1 MKLFIRIAIV
11 TILFCLL
18 GRVEAQERGTFF
30 VDFKLNA
37 IYGSMDNNSAYIAI
51 NYETSEIM
59 NVLKSQVTPVGSTY
73 TINKSCSFRTNVDDG
88 LIYRISPN
96 NLIYTGVTSGYRF
109 TFPYSSLTN
118 QDIAIRGFGSSANI
132 TVQPY
137 ALNLYY
143 FDSNGISSSTQDIP
157 SADKITIKATT
168 FDYPSL
174 YKWEYKIDVLGGNS
188 SNWLS
193 IPTTCEK
200 NNRKEI
206 TFSGVDILSTL
217 TAFKEMIDQN
227 KYIFIRI
234 NSTSKIP
241 GTILRLNPRISAPHI
256 KNISTV
262 SPTCHGGTDGKIE
275 ITFDRPVEKDEA
287 SVWYRATPVN
297 SGDDLD
303 YYSLSVPMYSDIFS
317 INELKAGNYDIKI
330 LGVDNKGI
338 AEFNGG
344 ATHKKAGI
352 SVNNY
357 DILYVP
363 VTNQVNPKCF
373 KGTGSATVSPT
384 GGAGGYTIKWGDANT
399 SMTRNDL
406 LANVEYRY
414 TVTDQAGCSKDSTV
428 TLSQPTKLTYSV
440 NSTNPTCFSSNNGS
454 ISVTPSGGTPPYR
467 IVWTDNASTEMIR
480 TGLSGI
486 SYSFTLYDKNDYCS
500 TGSTVPLIAPANLT
514 FSVNSVNPKCSSSND
529 GTISINP
536 SGGTPP
542 YRIVWTDGST
552 EMNRTGL
559 SGTSYGFTLYDK
571 NDYCSTDSIV
581 ILTAP
586 EDLTFIAKGVNLKC
600 LNSNDGTITITPSG
614 GVPPYTVFY
623 KKNNDPEKSQEVVSD
638 SAIIQNLDPG
648 SYVIRVVGRNT
659 CNSDIKTKTVTI
671 TQPDNPLKIKFIE
684 SKSCQKFGSLDGTAT
699 VEITGGSLSYPG
711 IIWAGIDKAK
721 VTATSLDGNKS
732 TVTGTV
738 GSYNLTVT
746 DSNTCS
752 QQLLNVKIEEPD
764 ELKVSVA
771 TVKEIK
777 CNTDVG
783 TIVAHGSGGV
793 KMTGVMPYKYEWYD
807 RLKPTEIV
815 SITNDSTF
823 NTNGGTYFVKITDA
837 NSINVNSIDCTIS
850 KPDELKITLERSD
863 STSGYGKSNGHAKVC
878 ITGGTR
884 NYNLIWSDTS
894 NGRVISSP
902 DSISTDLSDLKK
914 CYSTITN
921 KAGKYKLKVID
932 DHLCENTLEV
942 NIYEPEQLKAH
953 IHIDS
958 LECRGGDWELKV
970 VVTGGSLP
978 YSYKWYK
985 KKDGIDTEKGTAD
998 ILICNEGDYR
1008 VIASDIKGN
1017 SANDEVNLTDPA
1029 ILNVDIRST
1038 LIKCVGGKVDSI
1050 VAEPTGGISPYKYK
1064 WNTGQTTRKIEN
1076 ALSGTYSVT
1085 VTDKLGCVKDTSI
1098 TLTDPPQ
1105 ITLTYDSTNISCNGS
1120 SNGKVTIKAQGGSKS
1135 YVLLYK
1141 SDIDPIFKKQ
1151 SKYFGKDTT
1160 IVDLKKDKYYFSVE
1174 DSNGCSSGTVKVNID
1189 EPPAIQ
1195 IDSIDSRQPK
1205 GYGLKNGWVKVSV
1218 KGGDQFKSLNPYTS
1232 KWIDSHGLQLI
1243 SNDTLSADKKILF
1256 STIKNI
1262 GSDKYTLNV
1271 GDSNSCPKFET
1282 ISIGQPDLLEVSVQI
1297 DRIIKCKGEY
1307 GTLVAHAKGGVKRL
1321 PANLLPYTY
1330 EWYNYSDPT
1339 TVISTGN
1346 DSTFTC
1352 IKGEYFVKVKD
1363 INDNEAISA
1372 KLPIS
1377 EPNLLT
1383 IDSIVSIPTTCY
1395 GKTDGSAKVKIM
1407 GGTRNYKLSWSE
1419 ASSGRVIS
1427 SPDSIVTDLPNPQ
1440 ECYSTI
1446 TNRAGKYKLDVTD
1459 ANSCFQALTVT
1470 ISQPDSL
1477 DIKIKIDSVKCHGG
1491 NWTIRAKAK
1500 GGVAFEKPN
1509 PLPYHYEWY
1518 EKKSTG
1524 NSQKLSSTDSIL
1536 VCKAGN
1542 YFVKIIDKNLN
1553 QKLMSFNL
1561 EDPSVLSVSL
1571 VKTDIQCHGDSIGS
1585 VEAIPTGGTAP
1596 YSYLWGKGE
1605 TTKKLEHLK
1614 SGTYS
1619 VTVTDSHGCSAL
1631 GNIDI
1636 NESKALK
1643 ATLYRSSD
1651 ISCNGSDNGIITIK
1665 GEGGSGSYKLR
1676 YKSDNSPV
1684 WKYTSEGFS
1693 PDTIRIEGLK
1703 KDKYYLTI
1711 QDSYVCNTSDTI
1723 VVDIKE
1729 PSAIQ
1734 IDSIAA
1740 QQPKAKNGTNGWIK
1754 LGIKGGTFIS
1764 PQTLYKIKWSYT
1776 NGDQIP
1782 FASNDT
1788 LTNDTTLFTTMKNIG
1803 AGKYTLSVTDANNC
1817 PSSKDIIIGEPDLL
1831 EVTVNIFD
1839 SISCNGE
1846 SGTLVAKATGG
1857 VRFKGLKKP
1866 YIYEWYGNA
1875 EKTKILQ
1882 SGNDST
1888 FKCISNDYFV
1898 IVKDSNEIKATSE
1911 IINLPQPNKLTATIN
1926 TTDVS
1931 ETSENDGSLKAI
1943 VTGGTP
1949 PYKYL
1954 CNKIETT
1961 AITDGLK
1968 AGIYDV
1974 LVTDLNLCSV
1984 EVKDIKINKNCGT
1997 YFGMNAVNPGCTGGT
2012 DGKITII
2019 PIDKTWKYKL
2029 VYWSQKDT
2037 IKKETKEFTG
2047 EITITDLVADNYTLK
2062 LIGSGCEPEKY
2073 IQLLDPSAIN
2083 ISTVDLKAARK
2094 HGTADG
2100 SVKVSVSGGTPI
2112 ADTGYTLNW
2121 TDSQGIVASTELLS
2135 ADKKTLY
2142 STIQKCKAGEYTLLV
2157 TDAHNCTSTYKAT
2170 INQPDSLILNP
2181 LNESKKI
2188 QINGERASVTAS
2200 AIGGQRPYQFI
2211 WYKISQ
2217 NDTTVV
2223 YTDLQN
2229 ESSTLSLLAGKYYV
2243 KVVDDNKNEVSS
2255 GAYLITQ
2262 PDPISI
2268 HFQAKDVD
2276 CYGSNTGRIVAT
2288 ISGGVAPYTVN
2299 GQLLAANTFVLDGL
2313 ASADYKVTAV
2323 DKYSAI
2329 MSGSA
2334 KVGHPNDVKV
2344 SLIQKNPICAGSNT
2358 GEIQILSTGGRGSYK
2373 LTYWSDKDKTKK
2385 VVSNFKSTTITGLNM
2400 DKYYLQVEDSV
2411 GCKSTSEP
2419 IKTTNLVDPSVV
2431 TISFQGTTAATGYGL
2446 ANGTAKF
2453 SIEGG
2458 TPYST
2463 PNAPYILKWFG
2474 EDGNEIEP
2482 GNIYNSILNGK
2493 MYTEIRNVK
2502 GGLYSLVVK
2511 DVNACVGSSPVK
2523 ISQPNALQVTVKTQ
2537 SIIHCY
2543 DETGKLEATALG
2555 GVQLSN
2561 TALPYIFSW
2570 FKKTSSGV
2578 DVDLNWHG
2586 NSIDNCKAGD
2596 YFVRIKDANGNEA
2609 SCPLYILT
2617 QPEPLSTVFEVSD
2630 VYCVGSNSG
2639 QIVTK
2644 PSGGTPPYKYAWTNT
2659 SNTTNK
2665 LEKLIVG
2672 TYSVTITDDLG
2683 CSITKA
2689 AAIKQQPSMQV
2700 DVKLTHPTCDKGDDG
2715 KIEVLSSGGLPPY
2728 TIKWS
2733 DGQNQTLKTG
2743 LKAGV
2748 HEFTVTDNSGCWNTY
2763 TQTLINPAPVIVNL
2777 GSKVTL
2783 CQGQALTQNITLP
2796 NDAGAQYQWSDA
2808 AGVSHRTSDML
2819 LSDPGTYTATITT
2832 SKGCIGSSSILVERS
2847 DKVLEADFMMAS
2859 KAALGNSVEII
2870 NITYPMPNSAS
2881 WIIPE
2886 SSNITVVEN
2895 TESKLTL
2902 QFSELGEY
2910 TIGIKTKEGNCEK
2923 MLYKNIKI
2931 VDQSEM
2937 ADYKEGKEAL
2947 IKKFIVSPNPT
2958 KGDFKVGVEFSE
2970 KIDAVLLLIDS
2981 DSGKI
2986 IERREL
2992 SNSDWYEAPFNVSM
3006 PAGNYMI
3013 HLVCTKAQ
3021 ANFKFLIKS
3030 SAY

>member
-1 MKLFIRIAIV
+1 MNRNGL
-11 TILFCLL
+11 
-18 GRVEAQERGTFF
+18 
-30 VDFKLNA
+30 
-37 IYGSMDNNSAYIAI
+37 SAASYSFTV
-51 NYETSEIM
+51 YDDH
-59 NVLKSQVTPVGSTY
+59 GCST
-73 TINKSCSFRTNVDDG
+73 
-88 LIYRISPN
+88 
-96 NLIYTGVTSGYRF
+96 
-109 TFPYSSLTN
+109 
-118 QDIAIRGFGSSANI
+118 GSSVNI
-132 TVQPY
+132 TQP
-137 ALNLYY
+137 
-143 FDSNGISSSTQDIP
+143 IP
-157 SADKITIKATT
+157 
-168 FDYPSL
+168 
-174 YKWEYKIDVLGGNS
+174 
-188 SNWLS
+188 
-193 IPTTCEK
+193 
-200 NNRKEI
+200 
-206 TFSGVDILSTL
+206 L
-217 TAFKEMIDQN
+217 TA
-227 KYIFIRI
+227 
-234 NSTSKIP
+234 S
-241 GTILRLNPRISAPHI
+241 ISAA
-256 KNISTV
+256 NL
-262 SPTCHGGTDGKIE
+262 
-275 ITFDRPVEKDEA
+275 TFL
-287 SVWYRATPVN
+287 N
-297 SGDDLD
+297 
-303 YYSLSVPMYSDIFS
+303 
-317 INELKAGNYDIKI
+317 
-330 LGVDNKGI
+330 
-338 AEFNGG
+338 
-344 ATHKKAGI
+344 
-352 SVNNY
+352 
-357 DILYVP
+357 
-363 VTNQVNPKCF
+363 
-373 KGTGSATVSPT
+373 
-384 GGAGGYTIKWGDANT
+384 
-399 SMTRNDL
+399 
-406 LANVEYRY
+406 
-414 TVTDQAGCSKDSTV
+414 
-428 TLSQPTKLTYSV
+428 
-440 NSTNPTCFSSNNGS
+440 SNNGS
-454 ISVTPSGGTPPYR
+454 ISVTPGGGTSPYRIVWTDNGSTDMNRTGLSAASYSFTVYDDHGCFTASSVNITQPAPLTASVSSSNLSCFNSNNGSISVTPNGGTPPYR
-467 IVWTDNASTEMIR
+467 IVWTDNGSTDMNR
-480 TGLSGI
+480 TGLSAA
-486 SYSFTLYDKNDYCS
+486 SYSFTVYDDHGCFTGSSVNITQPTPLTASVGSANLSCFNSNNGSISVTPNGGTPPYRIVWTDNGSADMNRNGLSATSYSFTVYDDHSCS
-500 TGSTVPLIAPANLT
+500 TGSSVNITQPTPLTTTISSVNLSCFNSNNGSISVTPNGGTPPYRIVWADNGSTDMNRTGLSAASYSFTVYDDHGCSTGSSVNITQPTPLTASISSVNLSCFNSNNGSISVTPGGGTPPYRIVWTDNGSTDMNRNGLSAASYSFTVYDDHGCSTGSSVNITQPTPLTASISSVNLSCFNSNNGSISVTPGGGTPPYRIVWTDNGSTDMNRTGLSATSYSFTVYDDHGCSTGSSVNITQPTPLTASVSSANLSC
-514 FSVNSVNPKCSSSND
+514 FNSNN
-529 GTISINP
+529 GTISVAP

-552 EMNRTGL
+552 EMSRTDL
-559 SGTSYGFTLYDK
+559 SASSYNFTVYDDH
-571 NDYCSTDSIV
+571 NCSISSYK
-581 ILTAP
+581 ILTQPTQITAS
-586 EDLTFIAKGVNLKC
+586 INSKNLSC
-600 LNSNDGTITITPSG
+600 FNANDGEVTVTLAG
-614 GVPPYTVFY
+614 GVPPYSILWTD
-623 KKNNDPEKSQEVVSD
+623 NNSTDKTRTNL
-638 SAIIQNLDPG
+638 SALTYSFIITDGTGCSRSFDVPL
-648 SYVIRVVGRNT
+648 
-659 CNSDIKTKTVTI
+659 
-671 TQPDNPLKIKFIE
+671 TQPNL
-684 SKSCQKFGSLDGTAT
+684 LTTT
-699 VEITGGSLSYPG
+699 VETKNSSCFQ
-711 IIWAGIDKAK
+711 AD
-721 VTATSLDGNKS
+721 N
-732 TVTGTV
+732 
-738 GSYNLTVT
+738 
-746 DSNTCS
+746 
-752 QQLLNVKIEEPD
+752 
-764 ELKVSVA
+764 
-771 TVKEIK
+771 
-777 CNTDVG
+777 G
-783 TIVAHGSGGV
+783 TI
-793 KMTGVMPYKYEWYD
+793 
-807 RLKPTEIV
+807 IV
-815 SITNDSTF
+815 T
-823 NTNGGTYFVKITDA
+823 
-837 NSINVNSIDCTIS
+837 
-850 KPDELKITLERSD
+850 P
-863 STSGYGKSNGHAKVC
+863 
-878 ITGGTR
+878 TGGTAP
-884 NYNLIWSDTS
+884 Y
-894 NGRVISSP
+894 
-902 DSISTDLSDLKK
+902 SISWTDNSTTNFERTGLEAKSYSYTVKDAHQ
-914 CYSTITN
+914 CTSSSTIT
-921 KAGKYKLKVID
+921 
-932 DHLCENTLEV
+932 
-942 NIYEPEQLKAH
+942 
-953 IHIDS
+953 
-958 LECRGGDWELKV
+958 
-970 VVTGGSLP
+970 
-978 YSYKWYK
+978 
-985 KKDGIDTEKGTAD
+985 
-998 ILICNEGDYR
+998 
-1008 VIASDIKGN
+1008 
-1017 SANDEVNLTDPA
+1017 LT
-1029 ILNVDIRST
+1029 
-1038 LIKCVGGKVDSI
+1038 
-1050 VAEPTGGISPYKYK
+1050 
-1064 WNTGQTTRKIEN
+1064 Q
-1076 ALSGTYSVT
+1076 
-1085 VTDKLGCVKDTSI
+1085 
-1098 TLTDPPQ
+1098 
-1105 ITLTYDSTNISCNGS
+1105 
-1120 SNGKVTIKAQGGSKS
+1120 
-1135 YVLLYK
+1135 
-1141 SDIDPIFKKQ
+1141 
-1151 SKYFGKDTT
+1151 
-1160 IVDLKKDKYYFSVE
+1160 
-1174 DSNGCSSGTVKVNID
+1174 
-1189 EPPAIQ
+1189 
-1195 IDSIDSRQPK
+1195 
-1205 GYGLKNGWVKVSV
+1205 
-1218 KGGDQFKSLNPYTS
+1218 
-1232 KWIDSHGLQLI
+1232 
-1243 SNDTLSADKKILF
+1243 
-1256 STIKNI
+1256 
-1262 GSDKYTLNV
+1262 
-1271 GDSNSCPKFET
+1271 
-1282 ISIGQPDLLEVSVQI
+1282 
-1297 DRIIKCKGEY
+1297 
-1307 GTLVAHAKGGVKRL
+1307 
-1321 PANLLPYTY
+1321 
-1330 EWYNYSDPT
+1330 
-1339 TVISTGN
+1339 
-1346 DSTFTC
+1346 
-1352 IKGEYFVKVKD
+1352 
-1363 INDNEAISA
+1363 
-1372 KLPIS
+1372 
-1377 EPNLLT
+1377 PNLLT
-1383 IDSIVSIPTTCY
+1383 IDSIVSVQATCY
-1395 GKTDGSAKVKIM
+1395 GRTDGSAKVKIM
-1407 GGTRNYKLSWSE
+1407 GGTRDYKLIWSD
-1419 ASSGRVIS
+1419 ASNGRVIS
-1427 SPDSIVTDLPNPQ
+1427 STDSIVTDFNNPI

-1446 TNRAGKYKLDVTD
+1446 TNRTGKYKLGVTD
-1459 ANSCFQALTVT
+1459 VNSCFQTLTVT
-1470 ISQPDSL
+1470 ITQPDSL
-1477 DIKIKIDSVKCHGG
+1477 DLKVEIDPVKCNGG
-1491 NWTIRAKAK
+1491 DWIIRAKAK
-1500 GGVAFEKPN
+1500 GGVALEKPN
-1509 PLPYHYEWY
+1509 PLPYVYEWY
-1518 EKKSTG
+1518 EKNSIG
-1524 NSQKLSSTDSIL
+1524 DSQKLGSTDSIL

-1614 SGTYS
+1614 SGKYS

-1643 ATLYRSSD
+1643 ATLHRSND

-1684 WKYTSEGFS
+1684 WKYTSENFS

-1754 LGIKGGTFIS
+1754 LCIKGGTFTS

-1803 AGKYTLSVTDANNC
+1803 AGQYMLSVTDANNC
-1817 PSSKDIIIGEPDLL
+1817 TSFKNIIIGEPDLL
-1831 EVTVNIFD
+1831 EVTVNTL
-1839 SISCNGE
+1839 SLISCNGE

-1857 VRFKGLKKP
+1857 VRFKGLNKP
-1866 YIYEWYGNA
+1866 YVYEWYGNA

-1931 ETSENDGSLKAI
+1931 ETSENDGSLEAI

-2073 IQLLDPSAIN
+2073 VRLDDPSAIN
-2083 ISTVDLKAARK
+2083 ISTIDLTPARK
-2094 HGTADG
+2094 HGAADG
-2100 SVKVSVSGGTPI
+2100 AVKVSVSGGTPI
-2112 ADTGYTLNW
+2112 ADTGYTLTW

-2157 TDAHNCTSTYKAT
+2157 TDAHNCTRTYKAT

-2344 SLIQKNPICAGSNT
+2344 SLIQKNPICADSNT
-2358 GEIQILSTGGRGSYK
+2358 GEIQILPTGGRGSYK
-2373 LTYWSDKDKTKK
+2373 LTYWSDKDKAEK

-2419 IKTTNLVDPSVV
+2419 IKTTDLVDPSVV

-2474 EDGNEIEP
+2474 ENGNEIEP
-2482 GNIYNSILNGK
+2482 GNIYNSRLNGK

-2511 DVNACVGSSPVK
+2511 DANACVGSSPVK
-2523 ISQPNALQVTVKTQ
+2523 ISQPNALQVAVKTQ

-2555 GVQLSN
+2555 GVPLSN
-2561 TALPYIFSW
+2561 TALPYNFSW

-2586 NSIDNCKAGD
+2586 SSIDNCKAGD
-2596 YFVRIKDANGNEA
+2596 YFVKIKDANGNDA
-2609 SCPLYILT
+2609 SSPLYTLT
-2617 QPEPLSTVFEVSD
+2617 QPEALSTIFEVSD

-2639 QIVTK
+2639 QIITK
-2644 PSGGTPPYKYAWTNT
+2644 PSGGTAPYKYAWKNM

-2665 LEKLIVG
+2665 LEKLTVG

-2689 AAIKQQPSMQV
+2689 ATIKQQPSMQV

-2715 KIEVLSSGGLPPY
+2715 KIEVLPSAGLPPY

-2808 AGVSHRTSDML
+2808 AGVSHRTSNML

-2832 SKGCIGSSSILVERS
+2832 SKGCIGSSSIIVERS

-2886 SSNITVVEN
+2886 SSNVTVVEN

-2931 VDQSEM
+2931 VNQSEM
-2937 ADYKEGKEAL
+2937 VDYKEGKEAL

-2992 SNSDWYEAPFNVSM
+2992 SNSDWYEAPFNVSL

-3030 SAY
+3030 GAY

>member
-1 MKLFIRIAIV
+1 MSIFRKLIILFTIFCLTESITAQDAGSYWIDLNLGTIKNLSGITPYPDIIILNDKGQHQMTISGGYLPSQHNTNSLGMSANFQIDNSFGYTSSSVNSYLSFSPSLNLQLSTTYLNKLF
-11 TILFCLL
+11 
-18 GRVEAQERGTFF
+18 
-30 VDFKLNA
+30 NA
-37 IYGSMDNNSAYIAI
+37 F
-51 NYETSEIM
+51 NYEISA
-59 NVLKSQVTPVGSTY
+59 TY
-73 TINKSCSFRTNVDDG
+73 K
-88 LIYRISPN
+88 L
-96 NLIYTGVTSGYRF
+96 
-109 TFPYSSLTN
+109 
-118 QDIAIRGFGSSANI
+118 
-132 TVQPY
+132 QPY
-137 ALNLYY
+137 AFNL
-143 FDSNGISSSTQDIP
+143 FFFNPNGVSNTTNELP
-157 SADKITIKATT
+157 SADKITIKATQ
-168 FDYPSL
+168 FDYPEV
-174 YKWEYKIDVLGGNS
+174 YKWQYKVDDITGSGTAWVDFPSTYLGKDQIS
-188 SNWLS
+188 
-193 IPTTCEK
+193 
-200 NNRKEI
+200 
-206 TFSGVDILSTL
+206 FSGFDFFTP
-217 TAFKEMIDQN
+217 TEFKNMIDQG
-227 KYIFIRI
+227 KYLFIKI
-234 NSTSKIP
+234 NYASKMPSTP
-241 GTILRLNPRISAPHI
+241 LMLNPKFSAPHI
-256 KNISTV
+256 VLDKSF
-262 SPTCHGGTDGKIE
+262 SPTCHGGADGRVE
-275 ITFDRPVEKDEA
+275 ITFDRKVEDYETVEVAYRPSETIDYFPVL
-287 SVWYRATPVN
+287 PVN
-297 SGDDLD
+297 SGSSTFTFSNLD
-303 YYSLSVPMYSDIFS
+303 KGEYDVMVSGTYKGGEY
-317 INELKAGNYDIKI
+317 NES
-330 LGVDNKGI
+330 
-338 AEFNGG
+338 

-352 SVNNY
+352 RVNDY

-363 VTNQVNPKCF
+363 VTNPVPPKCF
-373 KGTGSATVSPT
+373 GGTGSATVSPK
-384 GGAGGYTIKWGDANT
+384 GGASGYTIKWGDANT

-529 GTISINP
+529 GTISITP

-559 SGTSYGFTLYDK
+559 SGISYSFTLYDKNDYCSTGSTVPLIAPANLTFSVNSVNPKCSSSNDGTISITPSGGTPPYRIVWTDGSTEMNRTGLSGISYSFTLYDKNDYCSTGSTVPLTAPANLTFSVNSANPKCSSSNDGTISITPSGGTPPYRIVWTDGSTEMNRTGLSGISYGFTLYDK
-571 NDYCSTDSIV
+571 NDYCSTGSTV
-581 ILTAP
+581 PLTAP
-586 EDLTFIAKGVNLKC
+586 ENLTFSVNSVNPKC
-600 LNSNDGTITITPSG
+600 SSSNDGTISITPSG
-614 GVPPYTVFY
+614 GTSPYRIVWTDGSTEMSRTGLSGISYGFTLYDKNDYCSTGSTITLTAPGNLSFSLNSVKPTCSNSNNGSISVTPSGGTPPYRIVWTDGSTEMNRSGLSGSSYSFTLYDNSDYCSISSSVPLTAPENLTFSVNSANPRCSSSNDGTISITPIGGTPPYRIIWTDGSTEMSRTGLSGISYSFTLYDKNDYCSTGSTIPLTAPANLTFNLNSTNPKCSSSNDGTISITPSGGTPPYRIVWTDGSTEMNRTDLSGISYSFTLYDKNDYCSTSSAVPLTAPANLTFSINSTNLTCFNSNNGTISVTPSGGTPPYRIVWTDGSTEMSRTDLSASSYDFTVYDNHSCSTSSYKTLTQPTQITASINSKNLSCFNANDGEVTVTPAGGVPPYSILWTD
-623 KKNNDPEKSQEVVSD
+623 NNSTDKTRTNL
-638 SAIIQNLDPG
+638 SALTYSFIITDGTGCSRSFDVPL
-648 SYVIRVVGRNT
+648 
-659 CNSDIKTKTVTI
+659 
-671 TQPDNPLKIKFIE
+671 TQPNL
-684 SKSCQKFGSLDGTAT
+684 LTTT
-699 VEITGGSLSYPG
+699 VETKNSSCFQ
-711 IIWAGIDKAK
+711 AD
-721 VTATSLDGNKS
+721 N
-732 TVTGTV
+732 
-738 GSYNLTVT
+738 
-746 DSNTCS
+746 
-752 QQLLNVKIEEPD
+752 
-764 ELKVSVA
+764 
-771 TVKEIK
+771 
-777 CNTDVG
+777 G
-783 TIVAHGSGGV
+783 TI
-793 KMTGVMPYKYEWYD
+793 
-807 RLKPTEIV
+807 IV
-815 SITNDSTF
+815 T
-823 NTNGGTYFVKITDA
+823 
-837 NSINVNSIDCTIS
+837 
-850 KPDELKITLERSD
+850 P
-863 STSGYGKSNGHAKVC
+863 
-878 ITGGTR
+878 TGGTAP
-884 NYNLIWSDTS
+884 Y
-894 NGRVISSP
+894 
-902 DSISTDLSDLKK
+902 SISWTDNSTTNFERTGLEAKSYSYTVKDAHQ
-914 CYSTITN
+914 CTSSSTIT
-921 KAGKYKLKVID
+921 
-932 DHLCENTLEV
+932 
-942 NIYEPEQLKAH
+942 
-953 IHIDS
+953 
-958 LECRGGDWELKV
+958 
-970 VVTGGSLP
+970 
-978 YSYKWYK
+978 
-985 KKDGIDTEKGTAD
+985 
-998 ILICNEGDYR
+998 
-1008 VIASDIKGN
+1008 
-1017 SANDEVNLTDPA
+1017 LT
-1029 ILNVDIRST
+1029 
-1038 LIKCVGGKVDSI
+1038 
-1050 VAEPTGGISPYKYK
+1050 
-1064 WNTGQTTRKIEN
+1064 Q
-1076 ALSGTYSVT
+1076 
-1085 VTDKLGCVKDTSI
+1085 
-1098 TLTDPPQ
+1098 
-1105 ITLTYDSTNISCNGS
+1105 
-1120 SNGKVTIKAQGGSKS
+1120 
-1135 YVLLYK
+1135 
-1141 SDIDPIFKKQ
+1141 
-1151 SKYFGKDTT
+1151 
-1160 IVDLKKDKYYFSVE
+1160 
-1174 DSNGCSSGTVKVNID
+1174 
-1189 EPPAIQ
+1189 
-1195 IDSIDSRQPK
+1195 
-1205 GYGLKNGWVKVSV
+1205 
-1218 KGGDQFKSLNPYTS
+1218 
-1232 KWIDSHGLQLI
+1232 
-1243 SNDTLSADKKILF
+1243 
-1256 STIKNI
+1256 
-1262 GSDKYTLNV
+1262 
-1271 GDSNSCPKFET
+1271 
-1282 ISIGQPDLLEVSVQI
+1282 
-1297 DRIIKCKGEY
+1297 
-1307 GTLVAHAKGGVKRL
+1307 
-1321 PANLLPYTY
+1321 
-1330 EWYNYSDPT
+1330 
-1339 TVISTGN
+1339 
-1346 DSTFTC
+1346 
-1352 IKGEYFVKVKD
+1352 
-1363 INDNEAISA
+1363 
-1372 KLPIS
+1372 
-1377 EPNLLT
+1377 PNLLT
-1383 IDSIVSIPTTCY
+1383 IDSIVSVQATCY
-1395 GKTDGSAKVKIM
+1395 GRTDGSAKVKIM
-1407 GGTRNYKLSWSE
+1407 GGTRDYKLIWSD
-1419 ASSGRVIS
+1419 ASNGRVIS
-1427 SPDSIVTDLPNPQ
+1427 STDSIVTDFNNPI

-1446 TNRAGKYKLDVTD
+1446 TNRTGKYKLGVTD
-1459 ANSCFQALTVT
+1459 VNSCFQTLTVT
-1470 ISQPDSL
+1470 ITQPDSL
-1477 DIKIKIDSVKCHGG
+1477 DLKVEIDPVKCNGG
-1491 NWTIRAKAK
+1491 DWIIRAKAK
-1500 GGVAFEKPN
+1500 GGVALEKPN
-1509 PLPYHYEWY
+1509 PLPYVYEWY
-1518 EKKSTG
+1518 EKNSIG
-1524 NSQKLSSTDSIL
+1524 DSQKLGSTDSIL

-1614 SGTYS
+1614 SGNYS

-1643 ATLYRSSD
+1643 ATLYRSTD

-1676 YKSDNSPV
+1676 YKNDNSPV
-1684 WKYTSEGFS
+1684 WKYTSENFS

-1788 LTNDTTLFTTMKNIG
+1788 LTNNTTLFTTMKSIG
-1803 AGKYTLSVTDANNC
+1803 AGQYTLSVTDANNC
-1817 PSSKDIIIGEPDLL
+1817 TSSKNIIIGEPDLL
-1831 EVTVNIFD
+1831 EVTVNTL
-1839 SISCNGE
+1839 SPISCNGE

-1931 ETSENDGSLKAI
+1931 ETSENDGSLEAI

-2073 IQLLDPSAIN
+2073 VRLDDPSAIN
-2083 ISTVDLKAARK
+2083 ISTIDLKPARK
-2094 HGTADG
+2094 HGAADG
-2100 SVKVSVSGGTPI
+2100 AVKVSVSGGTPI

-2121 TDSQGIVASTELLS
+2121 TDSQGIVASIESLS

-2142 STIQKCKAGEYTLLV
+2142 STIQNCKAGEYSLLV
-2157 TDAHNCTSTYKAT
+2157 TDAHNCTRTYKAT

-2188 QINGERASVTAS
+2188 QINGERASITAS
-2200 AIGGQRPYQFI
+2200 AIGGQLPYQFI
-2211 WYKISQ
+2211 WHKISQ

-2223 YTDLQN
+2223 YTDLQD

-2243 KVVDDNKNEVSS
+2243 KVVDYNKNEVSS
-2255 GAYLITQ
+2255 GTYLIAQ

-2268 HFQAKDVD
+2268 HFQAKEVD

-2288 ISGGVAPYTVN
+2288 VSGGVAPYTVN
-2299 GQLLAANTFVLDGL
+2299 GQLLSADTFVMEGL
-2313 ASADYKVTAV
+2313 ASTDYKVTAV
-2323 DKYSAI
+2323 DRYSATV
-2329 MSGSA
+2329 SGST

-2344 SLIQKNPICAGSNT
+2344 SLIQKNPICANSNT
-2358 GEIQILSTGGRGSYK
+2358 GEIQILPTGGRGSYK
-2373 LTYWSDKDKTKK
+2373 LTYWSDKDKTEKT
-2385 VVSNFKSTTITGLNM
+2385 VSNFKSTTITGLNM

-2463 PNAPYILKWFG
+2463 PNALYILKWFG
-2474 EDGNEIEP
+2474 EDGNEIET

-2511 DVNACVGSSPVK
+2511 DANACVGSSPVK
-2523 ISQPNALQVTVKTQ
+2523 ISQPNALQVAVKTQ

-2555 GVQLSN
+2555 GVPLSN
-2561 TALPYIFSW
+2561 TALPYNFSW

-2586 NSIDNCKAGD
+2586 GSIDNCKAGD
-2596 YFVRIKDANGNEA
+2596 YFVKIKDANGNEA
-2609 SCPLYILT
+2609 SSPLYTLT
-2617 QPEPLSTVFEVSD
+2617 QPEALSTIFEVSD

-2644 PSGGTPPYKYAWTNT
+2644 PSGGTAPYKYAWKNT

-2672 TYSVTITDDLG
+2672 TYSVTIIDDLG

-2689 AAIKQQPSMQV
+2689 ATIKQQPSMQV
-2700 DVKLTHPTCDKGDDG
+2700 DVKLKHPTCDKGDDG
-2715 KIEVLSSGGLPPY
+2715 KIEVLPSGGLPPY

-2763 TQTLINPAPVIVNL
+2763 TQTLINPAPVLVNL

-2808 AGVSHRTSDML
+2808 AGVSHRTSNML

-2870 NITYPMPNSAS
+2870 NITYPLPNSAS

-2886 SSNITVVEN
+2886 SSNVTVVEN

-2937 ADYKEGKEAL
+2937 VDYKEGKEAL

-2981 DSGKI
+2981 DSGKT

-3030 SAY
+3030 GAY